1 MVREGEIARK
11 SCGKQGANPRK
22 HPEKTEVSG
31 SEKAKRRQTSFRDL
45 LWKLI
50 YR

>member
-1 MVREGEIARK
+1 VVREGEIARK
-11 SCGKQGANPRK
+11 SCGKHGINPRK

-31 SEKAKRRQTSFRDL
+31 SEKAKRRQTSLLDL

-50 YR
+50 CR

>member
-1 MVREGEIARK
+1 M
-11 SCGKQGANPRK
+11 K
-22 HPEKTEVSG
+22 HPEKTEVSR
-31 SEKAKRRQTSFRDL
+31 SEKAKRRQTSLPDM